1 MLGKLVLSLCALTL
15 LGLGEH
21 GPLLAVNG
29 QEQNQPDRGRQRRER
44 PSPPPRVRR
53 PRGQQRAVGGARDS
67 PPAPEPLQDSPPVA
81 TPVPAA
87 PSSAPSPEMQ
97 KIDWAFAPA
106 AMPAWDG
113 PISRQGGVAAPQSEP
128 PQSADGLRGAAAAS
142 VPQMP
147 RAAHVKAAPPRGVLR
162 SGVAQGPAEQAMPA
176 TPVPRIAPPGCSC
189 DGDNA
194 LDNSVS
200 VQVNVTSSADLSA
213 KMGAAVAAL
222 ALGALI
228 A

>member
-29 QEQNQPDRGRQRRER
+29 QEQDEPDRGRQRRER
-44 PSPPPRVRR
+44 PPPPPRVRR

-147 RAAHVKAAPPRGVLR
+147 RAAPPEEVLR

-176 TPVPRIAPPGCSC
+176 SPVPRTTPPGCLC

-194 LDNSVS
+194 LNNSVS
-200 VQVNVTSSADLSA
+200 VQVDVTSNADLSA